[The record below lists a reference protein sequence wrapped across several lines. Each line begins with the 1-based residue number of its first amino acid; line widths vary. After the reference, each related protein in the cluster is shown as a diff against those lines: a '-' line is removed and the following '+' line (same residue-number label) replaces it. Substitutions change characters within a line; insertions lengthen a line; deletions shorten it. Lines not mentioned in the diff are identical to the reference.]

1 VNTGVGRDRSITEQP
16 RSVTWEI
23 EELVIRIV
31 IRWRCELAMVA
42 VPVGLAFG
50 IARLLG
56 WSRTAWIAGGM
67 AAVALASV
75 MVLCPPVRRRV
86 AGMLFTS
93 RQRRRLHR
101 AWQTIGVSRVADRP
115 PRVETASLTGA
126 GVRLVVRLAPGTQIG
141 DVEQAAEVVAASLG
155 VRSVRAVRDPDR
167 ADRVVLSIQ
176 VRDPFGSMAHHKAAG
191 LPDDHANLW
200 SSLSLGIDEDGNDVR
215 LGLGERSLL
224 IGGLPGGGK
233 SGVVNLVVATAA
245 LDPRCRLWLFDGK
258 IVELAPYRAVS
269 HQMVGPDMTDAIAVL
284 DELRV
289 ALDER
294 FARLASQRLR
304 RVNPEGGFELVVV
317 DELALYCAH
326 PDRKAAAAF
335 SERLRDLVA
344 RGRAAGV
351 VVVAAT
357 QKPSSEVVPTA
368 LRDLFGFRVAMRC
381 SSPEMSDTVLG
392 SGMAAAGHSSTT
404 IDSQTAGVGLLLAEG
419 GTPRPFRSHWLDDAA
434 IDEVVARAA
443 ILRASTRDGAQ

>member
-23 EELVIRIV
+23 EELVIQIV

-42 VPVGLAFG
+42 VPIAVCVGM
-50 IARLLG
+50 ARLLG
-56 WSRTAWIAGGM
+56 WSQTAWIAGAV
-67 AAVALASV
+67 AAVALV
-75 MVLCPPVRRRV
+75 FLVVLCPPVRRRV
-86 AGMLFTS
+86 AGVLFTA

-101 AWQTIGVSRVADRP
+101 AWQTIGGSRVADRP
-115 PRVETASLTGA
+115 PRVEQATRMGA
-126 GVRLVVRLAPGTQIG
+126 GVRLVVRLAPGTHTG
-141 DVEQAAEVVAASLG
+141 DVEQAAEVLAASLG
-155 VRSVRAVRDPDR
+155 VRSLRAARDPDR
-167 ADRVVLSIQ
+167 ADRVVVSIQ
-176 VRDPFGSMAHHKAAG
+176 VRDPFGSMVHHDGAG
-191 LPDDHANLW
+191 FLSDHADLW
-200 SSLSLGIDEDGNDVR
+200 SSLPLGVDEDGTLVR

-258 IVELAPYRAVS
+258 IVELAPYGTVVHR
-269 HQMVGPDMTDAIAVL
+269 MVGPDMADAIAAL
-284 DELRV
+284 DELRA
-289 ALDER
+289 ALDDR
-294 FARLASQRLR
+294 FTRLAGQRLR
-304 RVNPEGGFELVVV
+304 KVDPEGGFELVVV

-381 SSPEMSDTVLG
+381 SSPEMSDTILG
-392 SGMAAAGHSSTT
+392 SGMATAGHSSTT
-404 IDSQTAGVGLLLAEG
+404 IDPQTPGVGLLLAEG
-419 GTPRPFRSHWLDDAA
+419 GTPRLFRSLWLDDAA
-434 IDEVVARAA
+434 IDEVVARAT
-443 ILRASTRDGAQ
+443 ILRASARDGSQ

>member
-1 VNTGVGRDRSITEQP
+1 MTEQP
-16 RSVTWEI
+16 TSVTWEI
-23 EELVIRIV
+23 EEMIIRTV
-31 IRWRCELAMVA
+31 VQWRCELAMAA
-42 VPVGLAFG
+42 VPIAVCVG

-56 WSRTAWIAGGM
+56 WSQTAWIAG
-67 AAVALASV
+67 AAAALVLVSV
-75 MVLCPPVRRRV
+75 VVLCPPVRRRV
-86 AGMLFTS
+86 ASVLFS
-93 RQRRRLHR
+93 ARQRRRLHR
-101 AWQTIGVSRVADRP
+101 AWQTIGVSRVAGRL
-115 PRVETASLTGA
+115 PRVEQALRTGA
-126 GVRLVVRLAPGTQIG
+126 GVQLVVRLAPGTHIG

-167 ADRVVLSIQ
+167 ADRVVVSIQ
-176 VRDPFGSMAHHKAAG
+176 VRDPFGSMVHHDDAG
-191 LPDDHANLW
+191 FLSDHADLW
-200 SSLSLGIDEDGNDVR
+200 SSLPLGVDEDGTLVR
-215 LGLGERSLL
+215 IGLGERSLL

-233 SGVVNLVVATAA
+233 SGVVNLVTATAA

-258 IVELAPYRAVS
+258 IVELAPYGAVV
-269 HQMVGPDMTDAIAVL
+269 HRMVGPDMADAIAVL
-284 DELRV
+284 DELR
-289 ALDER
+289 ATLDQR
-294 FARLASQRLR
+294 FTQLAGQRLR
-304 RVNPEGGFELVVV
+304 KVDPDGGFELVVV

-392 SGMAAAGHSSTT
+392 SGMATAGHSSTT
-404 IDSQTAGVGLLLAEG
+404 IDARTPGVGLVLAEG
-419 GTPRPFRSHWLDDAA
+419 GTPRLFRSLWLDDAA
-434 IDEVVARAA
+434 IDEVVARAVTIRA
-443 ILRASTRDGAQ
+443 AELRPPCKDGVPEEGAR